1 MAAGTD
7 GREVDARAGGW
18 YVVKMRSAIL
28 ACLLL
33 GVATSH
39 AQPGAEPQPQPQPQP
54 PPQPPPPPAT
64 PSDEAVLAEQIA
76 ASLVTRAQELFD
88 AKFYLDAKQLALE
101 ALVRSPRGTAAA
113 QAQYLIKAINT
124 ALGLP
129 DDKQAKPEDK
139 VDLTPIRDPLADK
152 PVEKPA
158 TEGELASRN
167 RRILSG
173 AVWGAAVGGAFADAV
188 SVDNTKASH
197 VAIGAGVGGALGG
210 LAGYGLARKVRQT
223 SGDVA
228 LMDTL
233 AGIGGVGGLTLGML
247 MQPAEGEAYSVNAIL
262 GIAGGLLVG
271 YVAAP
276 QTNTTERRMLRV
288 AGISVLGGALPFLLY
303 AGIYDDTT
311 DSDERLVGGLATAG
325 LLVGAYV
332 GFRLTRDLDAGQDV
346 LPGEKPT
353 EDAPVALIGRH
364 SNGRWSANGIGIAPT
379 SPLLSPQPGMT
390 LSIVGGRF

>member
-1 MAAGTD
+1 
-7 GREVDARAGGW
+7 
-18 YVVKMRSAIL
+18 MRSAIL

-39 AQPGAEPQPQPQPQP
+39 AQPGADPQPQPQPQP